1 MEADTVR
8 VPKTKPK
15 NSQELDALLQDDETV
30 DDDYELSKE
39 EILDSIERGFRDILA
54 GNTRPAEEFL
64 DELDNESAMPS

>member
-15 NSQELDALLQDDETV
+15 KIQELESSRPDDETV
-30 DDDYELSKE
+30 NDDYEMSKE

-54 GNTRPAEEFL
+54 GHTRPVEEFL
-64 DELDNESAMPS
+64 DELDNE

>member
-1 MEADTVR
+1 MR

-15 NSQELDALLQDDETV
+15 HSQELDTLLADDETV

-54 GNTRPAEEFL
+54 GKGRPVEEFL
-64 DELDNESAMPS
+64 DELDREF